1 MQGVKFFS
9 KNRAV
14 KIIQKPTVNKS
25 IKSKQRISE
34 RKKKKT
40 IRICIWIFLLLYKMS
55 YIPKLMSGVASR
67 ANLVALQPSTYSH
80 CTLIGCHLS
89 NTCTQESYV
98 QTVATQCCHLSRHC
112 RFCSSPINR

>member
-1 MQGVKFFS
+1 MNFDKLDHCQFVDNKWVKTNVVQGVKFFS
-9 KNRAV
+9 KNLAV

-25 IKSKQRISE
+25 IKSNQRISE

-40 IRICIWIFLLLYKMS
+40 KTIRICIQIFLLLYKMS

-80 CTLIGCHLS
+80 CTLIGCHLP
-89 NTCTQESYV
+89 NTCT
-98 QTVATQCCHLSRHC
+98 
-112 RFCSSPINR
+112 